1 MWHQDH
7 LLKGKRH
14 RFYKNLEWGMRP
26 YEKQQEVV
34 DYLWGHRRNSKNGLY
49 KFFLAVFGRQSG
61 KSFLGKYVALRR
73 AIEFSHKVMWVAPT
87 SKNMRSH
94 WNELKQLILDAGIP
108 YVKISEVDKEIS
120 FHGGGFIRV
129 RSALEGDGLRG
140 GTMDLII
147 LDEAAFYENGKSV
160 YYSIILPMV
169 TASGGQILF
178 TTTPNGRNYVY
189 DLFQLGLNKSDD
201 LHISWHMKSM
211 DSPYQ
216 DKEVL
221 KAIKRTMPNMQ
232 WREEFEAE
240 FLSDSGGVF
249 AGVDRASVVPMQ
261 TEPVPNGIYSMG
273 VDWGDIKD
281 FTCVTIINTL
291 TGEQVFGTRFTGI
304 GTKYQLE
311 RIINL
316 MYHWQ
321 PDHVYVE
328 RNGMGQTYYK
338 LLVETVQNKI
348 PLDELIN
355 SIDDSDLLDNA
366 FNDKFEWWDTSKEFG
381 KKIMIHGVHVDNR
394 NKREMVESA
403 ASHIEYGRLRLLA
416 EGENVQDYGNVQKS
430 ELSTFERKRTAIGNV
445 TYGASDEN
453 HDDTVS
459 ALILAARGLPK
470 PQMIDKQASKKASD
484 IKQSNK
490 NPFRQKSK
498 SRIANRR

>member
-1 MWHQDH
+1 MWHPDH

-14 RFYKNLEWGMRP
+14 RFYKNLEWGMKP
-26 YEKQQEVV
+26 YPKQMEVV
-34 DYLWGHRRNSKNGLY
+34 DHLWGHRRNSQGELY

-73 AIEFSHKVMWVAPT
+73 AIELSHKVMWVAPT

-94 WNELKQLILDAGIP
+94 WNELKELLINSGIP
-108 YVKISEVDKEIS
+108 YIKISEVDKEIT

-189 DLFQLGLNKSDD
+189 DLFQLGLSDEDD
-201 LHISWHMKSM
+201 LHISWHMKSE

-216 DKEVL
+216 DKKLL

-249 AGVDRASVVPMQ
+249 AGVDRASIVPMQ
-261 TEPVPNGIYSMG
+261 DSPVENGIYSMG
-273 VDWGDIKD
+273 VDWGDVKD
-281 FTCVTIINTL
+281 FTCVTIINTI
-291 TGEQVFGTRFTGI
+291 TGEQVFGSRFTGI
-304 GTKYQLE
+304 GTKYQLG
-311 RIINL
+311 RIIDL

-355 SIDDSDLLDNA
+355 SVDSRDVVVTDE
-366 FNDKFEWWDTSKEFG
+366 FEWWDTSKEFG
-381 KKIMIHGVHVDNR
+381 KKIMIHGIHVDNR
-394 NKREMVESA
+394 NKREMVEST
-403 ASHIEYGRLRLLA
+403 ASHIEYGRLRLLMDGA
-416 EGENVQDYGNVQKS
+416 DPQSYGSVQKS
-430 ELSTFERKRTAIGNV
+430 ELSTFVRKRTINSNV
-445 TYGASDEN
+445 TYAASDEN

-459 ALILAARGLPK
+459 ALILAARGIPK
-470 PQMIDKQASKKASD
+470 PQMIDKQASTKYAEA
-484 IKQSNK
+484 KQGSK

-498 SRIANRR
+498 TRIADRRK